1 MPVKMKAGL
10 PSKKAAVAS
19 AAKKQARAGDEKVE
33 PGRIWVESVNDRT
46 QVRTGQNI
54 TPEQVLGW
62 ILNAENGDTR
72 YLNAFYDE
80 MRARDGHLD
89 GELAKAT
96 DYLTGARLDIL
107 PYPPDVRGASGRKT
121 RAGRRATDIAK
132 YTEEQLF
139 SPSVRI
145 DKAIGCLADG
155 LWRGASGLEVD
166 AVAGKATGGRERL
179 KSLTPIFPQRLRYR
193 PSSTSLALQVS
204 GDASYLVDVSTL
216 GPRIVTLVAESH
228 VANPARRG
236 VLRRCIGPYM
246 IRVFGPQWWVRF
258 VELFGMP
265 FRTGKFAPGDPEMER
280 RVVAALRNA
289 GNAAWAALPEGASI
303 EFVQSYS
310 SATST
315 SPHEF
320 LVDWAAREISKVVLG
335 ATQGTDVQ
343 RNTGSRASAQVH
355 HDVTIAR
362 SFARGVEIAGALRE
376 QLIAPMIERNFGRDD
391 AALYTPEFRIRV
403 ENKPDMYNVAQSMH
417 MLVNSGMNTIPVSYI
432 HDLLSIP
439 VPDGDEQCLAMPM
452 VPGDPRAMGADSDS
466 SVDGEPSEPG
476 LQPKIKPEQ
485 APLKGT
491 NAPSIK
497 KAAATVGRKA

>member
-10 PSKKAAVAS
+10 QSKKTAAAR
-19 AAKKQARAGDEKVE
+19 AAKTTPAGSEKVD

-46 QVRTGQNI
+46 VVRSGQAI

-62 ILNAENGDTR
+62 ILAAEGGDTR

-89 GELAKAT
+89 GEFSKAT

-107 PYPPDVRGASGRKT
+107 PYPPDARGAKGSKT
-121 RAGRRATDIAK
+121 RAGRRASDIAK

-139 SPSVRI
+139 SPSVRL
-145 DKAIGCLADG
+145 DRAIGCLAEG
-155 LWRGASGLEVD
+155 LWRGASGFEVD
-166 AVAGKATGGRERL
+166 AVAGRATGGRERL

-193 PSSTSLALQVS
+193 PQTTTLALQVT
-204 GDASYLVDVSTL
+204 GDASYLVDVDTL
-216 GPRIVTLVAESH
+216 GPRIVTLVAEPH

-246 IRVFGPQWWVRF
+246 IRAFGPQWWVRF

-265 FRTGKFAPGDPEMER
+265 FRLGKYAAGDAEMER
-280 RVVAALRNA
+280 RITAALRNA

-320 LVDWAAREISKVVLG
+320 LLDWAAREISKVVLG

-362 SFARGVEIAGALRE
+362 SFARGVEIAGAIRE
-376 QLIAPMIERNFGRDD
+376 QLIAPMIERNFSKDD

-417 MLVNSGMNTIPVSYI
+417 MLVNSGMETIPVSYV

-439 VPDGDEQCLAMPM
+439 VPDGDEPCLAMPM
-452 VPGDPRAMGADSDS
+452 VPGDPRSMGAESDAG
-466 SVDGEPSEPG
+466 VDGEPSEPG
-476 LQPKIKPEQ
+476 TQPRIKPEQ
-485 APLKGT
+485 PPARGT
-491 NAPSIK
+491 SAPSIK
-497 KAAATVGRKA
+497 RTAATVGRK